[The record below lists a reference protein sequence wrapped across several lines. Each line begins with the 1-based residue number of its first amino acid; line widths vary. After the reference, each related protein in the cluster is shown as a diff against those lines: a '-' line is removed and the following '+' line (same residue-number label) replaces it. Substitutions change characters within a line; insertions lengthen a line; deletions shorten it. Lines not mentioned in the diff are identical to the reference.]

1 MNIDSLKAALSGRYL
16 IERELGAGG
25 MATVFLAEDLKHQ
38 RKVAIKI
45 LKPELAAVLGAE
57 RFVQEITT
65 TAQLQHPH
73 ILPLF
78 DSGESGGLLWYVM
91 PYIEGETLRDKLN
104 RETQLG
110 VDEAVRITRE
120 VADALDYAHRHGVV
134 HRDIKPENILLHDG
148 RPMVADFGIALA
160 VSAAA
165 GGRMTETGLSLG
177 TPHYMSPEQATA
189 DKEITGRS
197 DIYSIASVC
206 YEMLTG
212 NPPHTGSSA
221 QQIIMK
227 IVAEEAQPVT
237 RYRKSVPDNVAAALA
252 KGLEKL
258 PADRFGTAKEFA
270 DALVN
275 PGFTTAATS
284 AAGLG
289 AVARAASG
297 PVVAVLGVALVAALG
312 FAAVQWRA
320 AHRDQPEP
328 MIRFAI
334 PRSAS
339 ILVNN
344 QASGTNVAV
353 SPDGQTIAYSVV
365 DRDGTV
371 RLAIRPISDA
381 DARILA
387 GTDGAQQPAFS
398 PDGREIAYLVGN
410 VAWRVALDGGA
421 PTLIGNVG
429 MGGAIGLTWAANG
442 SILTS
447 LTTGI
452 VALPAAG
459 GQARLIVAPDTAGGD
474 IYFEQPRALP
484 DGDHVLFG
492 IQPTGGVTQVTL
504 GILSLQTDAITRVD
518 LPIRDPI
525 GMIND
530 ALVYVTPAGALS
542 AVRLDVAKGTLT
554 SNPVPLGADVLTSIA
569 GASEAAMSPNGTLV
583 YQQAHTA
590 AWVGWVDPQGRFT
603 PILPDSQVYAFP
615 RLSPDGRRFAMAI
628 GGGGASDIW
637 IYDIASATPTRLTNT
652 EVLNDRPEW
661 TPDGQRLLFR
671 STRVSRTGLWWQ
683 PVDMSS
689 VATPLQADDRH
700 QYYEGVISPDGTT
713 LAYQVD
719 DGGAHQADIE
729 VRALSGDTTARPFAA
744 SPFIEAQARFSPDGR
759 WIAFVSDA
767 SGTDQVFVQPFPGPG
782 PRIQVSTGRGSE
794 PVWSRDGRRIFYRDG
809 RNLMA
814 ATVATTGRVTVTGR
828 TALFPDDFM
837 FAQAP
842 HANYDVSLDGT
853 RFLMVKSAE
862 TPQLEVVYG
871 FANEVRRQ
879 IARAGAAR

>member
-1 MNIDSLKAALSGRYL
+1 MDRLTAALSDRYR
-16 IERELGAGG
+16 IERELGQGG
-25 MATVFLAEDLKHQ
+25 MATVYLAEDLKHKRQ
-38 RKVAIKI
+38 VAIKV

-78 DSGESGGLLWYVM
+78 DSGESGGLLWYAM

-237 RYRKSVPDNVAAALA
+237 RYRKSVPANVAAALA

-258 PADRFGTAKEFA
+258 PADRFATAKEFA
-270 DALVN
+270 DALAD
-275 PGFTTAATS
+275 PGFTTGTTS
-284 AAGLG
+284 ATGFGAIARGTSQRAMAVMGL
-289 AVARAASG
+289 
-297 PVVAVLGVALVAALG
+297 ALVAALAL
-312 FAAVQWRA
+312 AAVQWRA
-320 AHRDQPEP
+320 AHRDRPEP

-344 QASGTNVAV
+344 AAAGTNVAV
-353 SPDGQTIAYSVV
+353 SPDGGTIAYSVV

-371 RLAIRPISDA
+371 RLAIRPIGEA
-381 DARILA
+381 EARIMA
-387 GTDGAQQPAFS
+387 GTDGAQQPGFS
-398 PDGREIAYLVGN
+398 PDGKSVAYLVRN
-410 VAWRVALDGGA
+410 VVWRVELSGGT
-421 PTLIGNVG
+421 PIMVG
-429 MGGAIGLTWAANG
+429 TVGPGSIGLSWASNG
-442 SILTS
+442 SIVTAS
-447 LTTGI
+447 TPGVMT
-452 VALPAAG
+452 LPAAG
-459 GQARLIVAPDTAGGD
+459 GTARLIAVPDTARGD
-474 IYFEQPRALP
+474 VYFEQPRALP
-484 DGDHVLFG
+484 DGEHVLFG
-492 IQPTGGVTQVTL
+492 IQPVGGVTQVTL
-504 GILSLQTDAITRVD
+504 GILSLKTNEVQRVD
-518 LPIRDPI
+518 LLIRDVL
-525 GMIND
+525 GMID
-530 ALVYVTPAGALS
+530 DVLVYVNPAGALS
-542 AVRLDVAKGTLT
+542 AVRLDVAGGNLT
-554 SNPVPLGADVLTSIA
+554 SSPVPLGADVLTSVA
-569 GASEAAMSPNGTLV
+569 GASEAALSPGGTLV
-583 YQQAHTA
+583 FQKAHTA
-590 AWVGWVDPQGRFT
+590 AWVGWVDLEGRFA

-628 GGGGASDIW
+628 GGGGRSDIW
-637 IYDIASATPTRLTNT
+637 LYDIASATQTRLTNT
-652 EVLNDRPEW
+652 DALNDRPEW
-661 TPDGQRLLFR
+661 TPDGQRVLFR
-671 STRVSRTGLWWQ
+671 STRGSRTSIWWQ

-689 VATPLQADDRH
+689 AATPLQTDSRH
-700 QYYEGVISPDGTT
+700 QYYEGVIAPDGKA

-719 DGGAHQADIE
+719 DGGEHQADIM
-729 VRALSGDTTARPFAA
+729 VRGLVGDTTSRPFAA
-744 SPFIEAQARFSPDGR
+744 SGFIEAQPRFSPDGK

-767 SGTDQVFVQPFPGPG
+767 SGFDQVFVQPFPGPG
-782 PRIQVSTGRGSE
+782 PLVQISSGRGAE

-814 ATVATTGRVTVTGR
+814 ATVTTSAGIAVTSR
-828 TALFPDDFM
+828 SPLFTDEYM

-842 HANYDVSLDGT
+842 HANYDVSLDGS

-862 TPQLEVVYG
+862 APQLQVFYG
-871 FANEVRRQ
+871 FANEVR
-879 IARAGAAR
+879 ARIRREGAAQ